1 MENFAT
7 LAKAVSDPNRLRT
20 LKILESGELCVCQ
33 ITAVLGLATPTVSA
47 HLAVLRRAGLIEQRR
62 DGRWIHYRLA
72 RPAKGSAEARL
83 LALAIDALAGA
94 PQTAVDQ
101 DTLARVCAV
110 PVESLCAPGAGARE
124 VVNSGK
130 RKEPA

>member
-1 MENFAT
+1 MEHFAA

-62 DGRWIHYRLA
+62 DGRWIYYRRAL
-72 RPAKGSAEARL
+72 PAKGSTEARM
-83 LALAIDALAGA
+83 LALAGDALANTPEA
-94 PQTAVDQ
+94 AEDQ
-101 DTLARVCAV
+101 DSLRRISAL
-110 PVESLCAPGAGARE
+110 PVESLCAPATQK
-124 VVNSGK
+124 K
-130 RKEPA
+130 RKELA